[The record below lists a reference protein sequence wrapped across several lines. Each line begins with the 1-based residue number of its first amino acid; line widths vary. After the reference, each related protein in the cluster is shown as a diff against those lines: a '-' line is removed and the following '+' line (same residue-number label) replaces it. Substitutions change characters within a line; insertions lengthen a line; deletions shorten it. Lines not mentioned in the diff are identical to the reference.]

1 MSTNIF
7 ELILLQ
13 RENPNSSPFLN
24 SLLMFQNQWILMK
37 TVFEKLFQDHECDS
51 MSIIIDLLLLF
62 IRGPCDRYLASNQ
75 SKLTFL
81 SQRHYQLLL
90 RQSYPSRNIHS
101 YKDELN
107 QKLAHKY
114 QQEFF
119 SYFGDIDSGIENLSL
134 QQFLQ
139 GFHYLNQIFQIHK
152 AFSSILELKD
162 HPSLAKSNNIDSHQI
177 MENVIG
183 KFKIAILNTKQF
195 RTIVFNFL
203 K

>member
-1 MSTNIF
+1 MIVSALSFIF
-7 ELILLQ
+7 YYCSLEAHATDIWLQINQNSPSLVSVAINYYLGSLIYQ
-13 RENPNSSPFLN
+13 QIF
-24 SLLMFQNQWILMK
+24 IL
-37 TVFEKLFQDHECDS
+37 
-51 MSIIIDLLLLF
+51 I
-62 IRGPCDRYLASNQ
+62 
-75 SKLTFL
+75 
-81 SQRHYQLLL
+81 
-90 RQSYPSRNIHS
+90 
-101 YKDELN
+101 KDELN

-114 QQEFF
+114 QQQFF
-119 SYFGDIDSGIENLSL
+119 SYFGDIDSGTENVSL

-162 HPSLAKSNNIDSHQI
+162 HPTLAKSNNIDSHQI

-183 KFKIAILNTKQF
+183 KFKIAILNTKRF